1 MAAEKEKIVRSRT
14 VSFRDIHIAK
24 VTTNTETE
32 YAAETPSK
40 LARAI
45 TGKISDEFETE
56 KIYSDDSVEDVN
68 MSYKGTSVEL
78 EVNSLA
84 PQDKSQVFGHLYEKG
99 FLIKTKDTDCFVIFF
114 RDL

>member
-45 TGKISDEFETE
+45 TGKISDEFET
-56 KIYSDDSVEDVN
+56 
-68 MSYKGTSVEL
+68 
-78 EVNSLA
+78 
-84 PQDKSQVFGHLYEKG
+84 
-99 FLIKTKDTDCFVIFF
+99 
-114 RDL
+114 